1 MEHSSSIPA
10 RMTTQIQTA
19 GRRQDGSEGQR
30 EIIAVA
36 QKLFTTIGYRKTT
49 VADIAAE
56 LGMSPANV
64 YRFFDSKKSINE
76 AVAELLLDGIAAELD
91 VIARSGTPPAARL
104 ADFMR
109 TLARLSDERFMTNSR
124 VNDMVEDAM
133 TESWNVCVRYAEN
146 VQAIIARIVEDGRAS
161 GDFSIEDA
169 MVGASCVKA
178 TMTCFM
184 HPTMMALSAGH
195 GRPGIE
201 QVIDFALRGLGADP
215 VKSTE
220 TVKTAGPAD

>member
-1 MEHSSSIPA
+1 
-10 RMTTQIQTA
+10 MTAQTQTA
-19 GRRQDGSEGQR
+19 NRRQDGSEGQR

-76 AVAELLLDGIAAELD
+76 AVAELLLDGIVAELGA
-91 VIARSGTPPAARL
+91 IATSPAPPSTRL

-109 TLARLSDERFMTNSR
+109 ELARLSDERFMTNSR

-133 TESWNVCVRYAEN
+133 TESWSVCVRYAEN
-146 VQAIIARIVEDGRAS
+146 VQSMIARIVEDGQVS
-161 GDFSIEDA
+161 GDFNIDDSLVFA
-169 MVGASCVKA
+169 ACVKA

-184 HPTMMALSAGH
+184 HPTMMALSTGL
-195 GRPGIE
+195 GRPDIE
-201 QVIDFALRGLGADP
+201 QVIAFTLRGLGYQ
-215 VKSTE
+215 
-220 TVKTAGPAD
+220 PAD

>member
-1 MEHSSSIPA
+1 MSA
-10 RMTTQIQTA
+10 QTQTA
-19 GRRQDGSEGQR
+19 SRRQDGSEGQR
-30 EIIAVA
+30 EILAAA

-76 AVAELLLDGIAAELD
+76 GVAELLLDGIVGDLA
-91 VIARSGTPPAARL
+91 VIAASRAGPLNRL
-104 ADFMR
+104 ADFLR
-109 TLARLSDERFMTNSR
+109 ALARLSDERFMTNSR

-133 TESWNVCVRYAEN
+133 VESWSVCLRYAER
-146 VQAIIARIVEDGRAS
+146 VEALIARIVEDGRAS
-161 GDFSIEDA
+161 GDFNVEDVA
-169 MVGASCVKA
+169 AGAACVKA
-178 TMTCFM
+178 MMTCFM
-184 HPTMMALSAGH
+184 HPMMMALSAGH

-201 QVIDFALRGLGADP
+201 QVIYFALRGLGADP
-215 VKSTE
+215 VKSTD

>member
-1 MEHSSSIPA
+1 MERSPSAPA
-10 RMTTQIQTA
+10 RMTAQTQTA
-19 GRRQDGSEGQR
+19 NRRQDGSEGQR

-76 AVAELLLDGIAAELD
+76 AVAELLLDGIEAELD
-91 VIARSGTPPAARL
+91 AIARSQARPSTRL

-109 TLARLSDERFMTNSR
+109 ELARLSDERFMTNSR

-133 TESWNVCVRYAEN
+133 TESWSVCVRYAEN
-146 VQAIIARIVEDGRAS
+146 VQAMIARIVEDGRVS
-161 GDFSIEDA
+161 GDFSVKDSLVVA
-169 MVGASCVKA
+169 ACVKA

-184 HPTMMALSAGH
+184 HPTMMALSTGL
-195 GRPGIE
+195 GRPDIE
-201 QVIDFALRGLGADP
+201 QVIAFALRGLGHQ
-215 VKSTE
+215 
-220 TVKTAGPAD
+220 PAD

>member
-1 MEHSSSIPA
+1 MEHSSRIPA

-30 EIIAVA
+30 EILAVA

-76 AVAELLLDGIAAELD
+76 AVAELLLAGIEAELD
-91 VIARSGTPPAARL
+91 AIARSGTLPSTRL
-104 ADFMR
+104 AEFLR

-133 TESWNVCVRYAEN
+133 TESWSVCVRYVEN
-146 VQAIIARIVEDGRAS
+146 VKAMVARIVEDGRAS
-161 GDFSIEDA
+161 GEFSVEDA
-169 MVGASCVKA
+169 GVGAACVKA

-184 HPTMMALSAGH
+184 HPTMMALSAGL
-195 GRPGIE
+195 GRPDIE
-201 QVIDFALRGLGADP
+201 EVISFTLRGLGHQ
-215 VKSTE
+215 
-220 TVKTAGPAD
+220 PADARPRPR

>member
-1 MEHSSSIPA
+1 MEHSSSAPA
-10 RMTTQIQTA
+10 RMTAQIQTA

-30 EIIAVA
+30 EILAVA

-76 AVAELLLDGIAAELD
+76 GVAELLLDGIVADLA
-91 VIARSGTPPAARL
+91 VIAASAVRPSTRL
-104 ADFMR
+104 AEFLR

-133 TESWNVCVRYAEN
+133 TESWNVCLRYAEH
-146 VQAIIARIVEDGRAS
+146 VQAMIARIVEEGRAS
-161 GDFSIEDA
+161 GDFSLENA
-169 MVGASCVKA
+169 AVHAGCVKA
-178 TMTCFM
+178 AMTCFM
-184 HPTMMALSAGH
+184 HPTMMALSTEF

-201 QVIDFALRGLGADP
+201 EMIAFVLRGLGHRA
-215 VKSTE
+215 
-220 TVKTAGPAD
+220 AG